1 MECQWSR
8 HKLDGFLHH
17 RGTKIDHPEIDEQHK
32 QRAAQATSSTSNE
45 QHKQL
50 FLLGEVVVK
59 SLINSGDQK
68 LAAAQLQAFIVLA
81 QGNFKY
87 QEVLMRS
94 AGYPDSERHAKY
106 HASLLTELIGHCD
119 RMHWGR
125 NGDRVGLSNF
135 LWNWLIL
142 HIDLADREVVV

>member
-1 MECQWSR
+1 MTDSYIIAGP
-8 HKLDGFLHH
+8 KL
-17 RGTKIDHPEIDEQHK
+17 TI
-32 QRAAQATSSTSNE
+32 QRLTSSTSNE